1 LKPATSILDQT
12 SIKPD
17 SGLPILMIS
26 QNNHHWWWFTS
37 IYSHFQAL
45 SMARGLPLV
54 PQQYLPWDRENR
66 GAGNP
71 MESATGDLSRLK
83 KASWGLEWN
92 GNCIIS

>member
-1 LKPATSILDQT
+1 
-12 SIKPD
+12 
-17 SGLPILMIS
+17 
-26 QNNHHWWWFTS
+26 
-37 IYSHFQAL
+37 
-45 SMARGLPLV
+45 MARGLPLV

-92 GNCIIS
+92 GSGITS